1 MARLAGR
8 VALVSGGGTGIGR
21 ATARAI
27 CSDGGAV
34 VVMGRRA
41 PKLEAVVTEI
51 REAGG
56 RGTAFVG
63 DVRNEEDVTS
73 AVDTAVNAYGGLD
86 IVVHCAG
93 ERAKGGV
100 QETTPATWDSIMT
113 TNLRGAFLLAREA
126 AQKMRAGGSIVN
138 VSSIASIRTFRD
150 SLAYSVSKAGLNML
164 TQCVALELSAKTIR
178 VNAVL
183 PGIILGTDAA
193 HRVPGLASY
202 LADGEAMANAHP
214 IGRAGTTE
222 EIAGLI
228 VFLCSAEASWV
239 TGALYTID
247 GGRSLLS
254 AR

>member
-1 MARLAGR
+1 
-8 VALVSGGGTGIGR
+8 
-21 ATARAI
+21 
-27 CSDGGAV
+27 
-34 VVMGRRA
+34 
-41 PKLEAVVTEI
+41 
-51 REAGG
+51 
-56 RGTAFVG
+56 
-63 DVRNEEDVTS
+63 
-73 AVDTAVNAYGGLD
+73 
-86 IVVHCAG
+86 
-93 ERAKGGV
+93 
-100 QETTPATWDSIMT
+100 MT